1 MIIMEYPTTSKSDLF
16 RWMEEKNLQIEQ
28 WEEKEQ
34 NYYTVDLLHKLR
46 EDLDSG
52 VIPGKEES
60 AFYNEVKSR
69 KDSNPTPLDIEQYNK
84 LDFSEIIKELPD

>member
-34 NYYTVDLLHKLR
+34 NYYTVDLLHKLW

-69 KDSNPTPLDIEQYNK
+69 KDLNPTPFDIEQYNK

>member
-1 MIIMEYPTTSKSDLF
+1 MEYPTTSKSDLF

-34 NYYTVDLLHKLR
+34 NYYTVDLLHKLW

-69 KDSNPTPLDIEQYNK
+69 KDSNPAPFDNEEYK
-84 LDFSEIIKELPD
+84 ALDFHTIISELPD

>member
-16 RWMEEKNLQIEQ
+16 KWMEEKNLQIEQ
-28 WEEKEQ
+28 WEEREQ
-34 NYYTVDLLHKLR
+34 NYYTVDLLHKLW

>member
-1 MIIMEYPTTSKSDLF
+1 
-16 RWMEEKNLQIEQ
+16 MEEKNLQMNQ
-28 WEEKEQ
+28 YFEKAQ
-34 NYYTVDLLHKLR
+34 NYYTVDLLHKVW

-69 KDSNPTPLDIEQYNK
+69 KDSNPAPFDIEQYK
-84 LDFSEIIKELPD
+84 ALDFSEIINELPD